1 MTTPMHGFHSNAD
14 LLTRLAD
21 GTDLNTVW
29 GEYMDL
35 LNVLNDERQAIIDFL
50 SFNVTDPVETVVN
63 QGPGIN
69 FEESSEFGEPVAARV
84 KPSVHQMG
92 YTFKW
97 YDLASRY
104 TWRFLAEATKAHVDS
119 IANAA
124 VEAHLRLQM
133 TEVLRTIFNPT
144 NLSATIE
151 GLAYNVYKFYNND
164 GTVPPSYRTNTFAG
178 THQHYVTSGA
188 GTVDAG
194 DLQVFLDDFA
204 SHGYDNVLGG
214 YTTVLMVNKVQGDTI
229 RTFRAGTGGSLYDF
243 IPSVGQPGQIV
254 TFDPRT
260 ELLGATRP
268 ANTLKGLN
276 VIGSWGNMLIVQD
289 GWIPSGYMLGFV
301 TGGKDNISNPVG
313 YRQHAQSSLRG
324 LKLVKG
330 RNADYPLID
339 SFWVL
344 GFGTGIRHRGAGMVM
359 QITASSSYTTPSEY
373 A

>member
-1 MTTPMHGFHSNAD
+1 MTAPHGSHSSAD

-21 GTDLNTVW
+21 GTDLNYVW
-29 GEYMDL
+29 NEYITL
-35 LNVLNDERQAIIDFL
+35 LNAVNDERQAIISFL
-50 SFNVTDPVETVVN
+50 SFPVTNPVETVVN
-63 QGPGIN
+63 PGPGID
-69 FEESSEFGEPVAARV
+69 FEIASEFGEPVGRRI
-84 KPSVHQMG
+84 KPSVFQMG

-104 TWRFLAEATKAHVDS
+104 TWMFLAEASRDQVDS

-133 TEVLRTIFNPT
+133 TEVMKTIFNPT
-144 NLSATIE
+144 NLAATID
-151 GLAYNVYKFYNND
+151 GLAYTVYKFYNND
-164 GTVPPSYRTNTFAG
+164 GTVPPPVKTTTFAG

-188 GTVDAG
+188 TTVDPG

-214 YTTVLMVNKVQGDTI
+214 YKIVLMVNKTQGDTI
-229 RTFRAGTGGSLYDF
+229 RTFRAGTANSLYDF

-268 ANTLKGLN
+268 ANTLQGLN

-289 GWIPSGYMLGFV
+289 SWIPSGYMLGFV

-339 SFWVL
+339 SFWTL
-344 GFGTGIRHRGAGMVM
+344 GFGTGIRHRGAGIVM
-359 QITASSSYTTPSEY
+359 QITASGSYTTPSEFV
-373 A
+373 